1 MQNNK
6 EIIIGSDHAGF
17 LLKQRLI
24 KYLSDL
30 GCKVNDTGVYSEESS
45 DYPITAK
52 QTAKEAVSK
61 QIPAVLICGTGI
73 GMSIA
78 ANKIKGARAA
88 LCCSEETAKL
98 SRLHND
104 ANILCLGARFIQ
116 PEQAEKILKTWLETG
131 FEGGRHKRRIDLIE
145 AE

>member
-6 EIIIGSDHAGF
+6 EIILGSDHAGF

-24 KYLSDL
+24 KYLTDS
-30 GCKVNDTGVYSEESS
+30 GFKVNDAGVYSEESS
-45 DYPITAK
+45 DYPVTAK
-52 QTAKEAVSK
+52 QAAKEAVLK
-61 QIPAVLICGTGI
+61 KIPAVLICGSGI

-104 ANILCLGARFIQ
+104 ANILCLGARFIK
-116 PEQAEKILKTWLETG
+116 PEQAEDILKIWLETE
-131 FEGGRHKRRIDLIE
+131 FEGGRHQKRLDMIE
-145 AE
+145 